1 MGWGGQAKN
10 TKIGKGL
17 GRVLEGW
24 REGGCRAQHR
34 PPSPVCV
41 PTTQGRATG
50 SASISCPLPSPPS
63 EDYLSLEGPRWAPAI
78 KQATRWKY
86 TPLGRDAAGQ
96 LWYTGLTNSDS
107 REAWY
112 TLPRAP
118 DSPYREAYARW
129 HGCHR
134 HRERSMPSA
143 YTQCLRETAW
153 HDPIIPAQY
162 RAPSTQWGS
171 MLWKD
176 RPIRGKEYGEE
187 GVGAAGG
194 SWATWAG
201 VHTAQGTG
209 GDLGPG
215 PIVLNRHRYGVEP
228 PGPASDYVPY
238 LSVPQR
244 PCYTTQNYRQWDLE
258 PYCPSTNQRP
268 PPIYTP
274 IH

>member
-1 MGWGGQAKN
+1 MQTLRREAARPFVPRG
-10 TKIGKGL
+10 T
-17 GRVLEGW
+17 LE
-24 REGGCRAQHR
+24 ADF
-34 PPSPVCV
+34 P
-41 PTTQGRATG
+41 A
-50 SASISCPLPSPPS
+50 PLSS

-176 RPIRGKEYGEE
+176 RPIRGKEY
-187 GVGAAGG
+187 
-194 SWATWAG
+194 
-201 VHTAQGTG
+201 
-209 GDLGPG
+209 
-215 PIVLNRHRYGVEP
+215 VLNRHRYGVEP

>member
-1 MGWGGQAKN
+1 MQTLRREAARPFVPRG
-10 TKIGKGL
+10 T
-17 GRVLEGW
+17 LE
-24 REGGCRAQHR
+24 ADF
-34 PPSPVCV
+34 P
-41 PTTQGRATG
+41 A
-50 SASISCPLPSPPS
+50 PLSS

-107 REAWY
+107 HEAWY

-244 PCYTTQNYRQWDLE
+244 PRYTTQNYRQWDLE

>member
-1 MGWGGQAKN
+1 MQTLRREAARPFVPRG
-10 TKIGKGL
+10 T
-17 GRVLEGW
+17 LE
-24 REGGCRAQHR
+24 ADF
-34 PPSPVCV
+34 P
-41 PTTQGRATG
+41 A
-50 SASISCPLPSPPS
+50 PLYS

-107 REAWY
+107 HEAWY

-187 GVGAAGG
+187 GVGAARG

-215 PIVLNRHRYGVEP
+215 PIVLNRHWYGVEP

-244 PCYTTQNYRQWDLE
+244 PRYTTQNYRQWDLE

>member
-1 MGWGGQAKN
+1 MQTLRREAARPYVPRG
-10 TKIGKGL
+10 T
-17 GRVLEGW
+17 LE
-24 REGGCRAQHR
+24 ADF
-34 PPSPVCV
+34 P
-41 PTTQGRATG
+41 A
-50 SASISCPLPSPPS
+50 PLSS

-129 HGCHR
+129 HGCHS
-134 HRERSMPSA
+134 HRERSMPSGECSALPAPSPRPAPGKGGRGGGGGTGARARDDLPPPPPTA

-176 RPIRGKEYGEE
+176 RPIRGKEY
-187 GVGAAGG
+187 
-194 SWATWAG
+194 
-201 VHTAQGTG
+201 
-209 GDLGPG
+209 
-215 PIVLNRHRYGVEP
+215 VLNRHRYGVEP

-244 PCYTTQNYRQWDLE
+244 PRYTTQNYRQWDLE